1 MIVIADTADAF
12 SNGVEYWLK
21 QKDKDA
27 IELWLVIENS
37 GNYNNGIGNSPRIIL
52 VMPNPKSNSKRYNH
66 TKWKCLLIAILTI
79 ICNSIYSQPS
89 SNEGLSLMVK

>member
-37 GNYNNGIGNSPRIIL
+37 GNYNNGIGKPKWIIL
-52 VMPNPKSNSKRYNH
+52 LMSN
-66 TKWKCLLIAILTI
+66 A
-79 ICNSIYSQPS
+79 
-89 SNEGLSLMVK
+89 